1 MVGSPSSAEINI
13 QLGDMLKFNALDNEK
28 LNQQQ
33 FYIKYIDTDKI
44 KLINL
49 DNKELITLNIT
60 DGQIDPS
67 IESIELINRAE
78 FPGYA
83 KQHKLDDGVW
93 IDLYF
98 ETDEW
103 VFHLL

>member
-1 MVGSPSSAEINI
+1 MVDSPSPAEINI
-13 QLGDMLKFNALDNEK
+13 QLGDILNFIAPDNEK

-49 DNKELITLNIT
+49 ENEELLTLTIT
-60 DGQIDPS
+60 DGQLDPS
-67 IESIELINRAE
+67 IESIELLSRAE

-83 KQHKLDDGVW
+83 KQNNLRSRYLD
-93 IDLYF
+93 
-98 ETDEW
+98 
-103 VFHLL
+103 